1 MKVLSHQVLRGPNYW
16 SHSHPNLVETRVQFF
31 HEAHQHRANERLI
44 AAFVEQFAPGL
55 ALEHANDA
63 SKKHCHPLC
72 VLSLALQRAAGCE
85 VKYIAS
91 RSTAQSDIFR
101 FVTEYSFEEAGLAAV
116 NAAIMIYSR
125 DKAIALSD
133 FEEAIE
139 IIKRAV
145 AAASPSPDVDELL
158 RIAAELNLPIIPLEQ
173 HNHYQIGYGSKS
185 LTIHAEADL
194 DAAKQR
200 MRSGGVGRIPVIA
213 VTGSNGKTTTTRLIA
228 HILKT
233 QGASVGYTTS
243 DGIYF
248 NDAMIDEGDTT
259 GPISARTVLGD
270 LRVEIAVLETAR
282 GGILRSGLGFDQ
294 CDMAVVTNVQED
306 HLGIADIETMDDLA
320 RVKSVVVKA
329 VKSNGLAVLNASNAY
344 TAAFEAPAN
353 ARRAWFSIQGEQA
366 IIQQAIVHG
375 EPVAFV
381 QDQHLIFQTAQHRL
395 EVIHLDEVP
404 ITFKGSLAFM
414 VENVLAATLATAAFG
429 VPLEAIAQALRS
441 FHPSLEQTP
450 GRMNVFKLQGG
461 HTLLVD
467 FAHNPDGFAGIR
479 DFLAT
484 IEAPLKIGIIV
495 GTGDRKDEDTREL
508 GRISAQ
514 MFDLVLIHQVK
525 FLRGKTAEALV
536 EQLVAGMQF
545 HNVHTRWMRIPDHE
559 EPLAF
564 ALQLAQPGSY
574 ITALSEVLSDV
585 GNLVARHA

>member
-1 MKVLSHQVLRGPNYW
+1 MKVLSQQVLRGPNYW
-16 SHSHPNLVETRVQFF
+16 SHSHPKLVQTRVQFPD
-31 HEAHQHRANERLI
+31 EVHQHPANERLI
-44 AAFVEQFAPGL
+44 AAFVQQFAPDL
-55 ALEHANDA
+55 ALAHANNA
-63 SKKHCHPLC
+63 SKTHCHQLC
-72 VLSLALQRAAGCE
+72 VLSVALQRAAGCE
-85 VKYIAS
+85 VKYSAS
-91 RSTAQSDIFR
+91 RSTIHADIFR
-101 FVTEYSFEEAGLAAV
+101 FVTAYSLEAAGLAA
-116 NAAIMIYSR
+116 AKSAILICSR
-125 DKAIALSD
+125 GEALALSD
-133 FEEAIE
+133 FEEAVE

-145 AAASPSPDVDELL
+145 AAASPSPGVDALL
-158 RIAAELNLPIIPLEQ
+158 RSAAELHLPIIPLEHYNQ
-173 HNHYQIGYGSKS
+173 YQIGYGIKS
-185 LTIHAEADL
+185 LTIRADVDL
-194 DAAKQR
+194 DSAKQR

-233 QGASVGYTTS
+233 QGANVGYTTS

-248 NDAMIDEGDTT
+248 NDAMIDKGDTT

-270 LRVEIAVLETAR
+270 PRVEIAVLETAR

-294 CDMAVVTNVQED
+294 CDIAVVTNVQED

-320 RVKSVVVKA
+320 RVKSVVVNA
-329 VKSNGLAVLNASNAY
+329 VKPNGLAVLNASNVY

-353 ARRAWFSIQGEQA
+353 ARRAWFSIEAEQA
-366 IIQQAIVHG
+366 IIQHAIADG

-381 QDQHLIFQTAQHRL
+381 QDQHIVFQTAEHKL

-404 ITFKGSLAFM
+404 ITFKGTLAFM
-414 VENVLAATLATAAFG
+414 VENVLAATLATAVFG

-495 GTGDRKDEDTREL
+495 GTGDRKEEDTREL

-536 EQLVAGMQF
+536 EQLVAGMQL
-545 HNVHTRWMRIPDHE
+545 HNVHARWMRIPDHE
-559 EPLAF
+559 EPLAC